1 MPGSRAEP
9 PPRATLAVSTEAGA
23 TVLRFAGMLDSAA
36 SGELWQQAM
45 RTAAKSAGLVLDV
58 AALDGCDTTGA
69 ALIAALAARPG
80 AEIQGAGPQVRALL
94 DRVRAIGP
102 APPPPRLPPPSWG
115 EVLRSGSNVALG
127 GVAFL
132 GEAVV
137 ALLRLPAR
145 ARQFRRADLLRTAD
159 QAGVRA
165 VPLTLLLGT
174 LMGLIL
180 AFQSLV
186 PMRRFGADLYV
197 ANLVAI
203 SLIRELGPL
212 LAAVILA
219 GRTGSAFA
227 AEIGTMKVNQ
237 EIDALAT
244 MNIDPVTMLVLPRM
258 IAAMVVMPALTVI
271 LELAGLLGM
280 LLVMVGAG
288 YPPVTI
294 ANQVAQ
300 WVSPQDFFGG
310 LAKAIVFGAVVA
322 GIGCRAGL
330 ATGIGPRAVG
340 LSATAAVVGGIVATI
355 LLDGLFAVVFY
366 RLGI

>member
-1 MPGSRAEP
+1 MSGSRAEP
-9 PPRATLAVSTEAGA
+9 ARLDVREEAGT
-23 TVLRFAGMLDSAA
+23 TVLAFAGTLDA
-36 SGELWQQAM
+36 
-45 RTAAKSAGLVLDV
+45 AGLAPIWTD
-58 AALDGCDTTGA
+58 
-69 ALIAALAARPG
+69 ALAAAPAEGRLAIDLAAVSACDTAG
-80 AEIQGAGPQVRALL
+80 AAMLAEVLHDHPEAKLRGATPQIQALL
-94 DRVRAIGP
+94 DRVRDIGP
-102 APPPPRLPPPSWG
+102 VPEPPKPKPITWREALQG
-115 EVLRSGSNVALG
+115 GMVAALG

-137 ALLRLPAR
+137 ATLRLPTR
-145 ARQFRRADLLRTAD
+145 LRQFRRIDLLRTAD

-186 PMRRFGADLYV
+186 PMRRFGADIYV

-203 SLIRELGPL
+203 SLVRELGPL

-244 MNIDPVTMLVLPRM
+244 MNIDPMTMLVLPRM
-258 IAAMVVMPALTVI
+258 LAAMLVMPALTV
-271 LELAGLLGM
+271 LMEMSGLLGM
-280 LLVMVGAG
+280 TLVMVGAG

-294 ANQVAQ
+294 GNQVAQ
-300 WVSPQDFFGG
+300 WVKPADFYGG
-310 LAKAIVFGAVVA
+310 LAKAVVFGAVVA

-330 ATGIGPRAVG
+330 ATGIGPRSVG
-340 LSATAAVVGGIVATI
+340 LSATSAVVGGIVATI
-355 LLDGLFAVVFY
+355 VLDGIFAVVYY
-366 RLGI
+366 RLGW

>member
-1 MPGSRAEP
+1 
-9 PPRATLAVSTEAGA
+9 
-23 TVLRFAGMLDSAA
+23 VLRFAGTLDSVASGTLWRRAQAAA
-36 SGELWQQAM
+36 SGPAI
-45 RTAAKSAGLVLDV
+45 VLDL
-58 AALDGCDTTGA
+58 AALESCDTTGA
-69 ALIAALAARPG
+69 ALIAGLAGRPG
-80 AEIQGAGPQVRALL
+80 AEIRGAGAQVQALL
-94 DRVRAIGP
+94 DRVQAIGP
-102 APPPPRLPPPSWG
+102 APPPPAPPPVTWRD
-115 EVLRSGSNVALG
+115 VLRAGTDAALG
-127 GVAFL
+127 GVAFV

-137 ALLRLPAR
+137 ALIRLPAR

-165 VPLTLLLGT
+165 IPLILLLGT
-174 LMGLIL
+174 LIGLIL

-212 LAAVILA
+212 LAAVVLA

-237 EIDALAT
+237 EIDALTT
-244 MNIDPVTMLVLPRM
+244 MDIDPVTMLVLPRM
-258 IAAMVVMPALTVI
+258 LAAMIVMPALTVI
-271 LELAGLLGM
+271 MEMAGLLGM
-280 LLVMVGAG
+280 TLVMVGAG
-288 YPPVTI
+288 YPTVTI
-294 ANQVAQ
+294 GNQVAQ
-300 WVSPQDFFGG
+300 WVTPADFFGG
-310 LAKAIVFGAVVA
+310 ISKAVVFGAVVA

-355 LLDGLFAVVFY
+355 VLDGIFAIVFY

>member
-1 MPGSRAEP
+1 MVTEPGVGSG
-9 PPRATLAVSTEAGA
+9 ATLDIRDDDGGR
-23 TVLRFAGMLDSAA
+23 VLAFAGTLDSVA
-36 SGELWQQAM
+36 SGVLWREAQK
-45 RTAAKSAGLVLDV
+45 AARGQGRVVLDLG
-58 AALDGCDTTGA
+58 ALAGCDTTGA
-69 ALIAALAARPG
+69 ALLADLSGHPG
-80 AEIQGAGPQVRALL
+80 AEIRGAGAQVQALL

-102 APPPPRLPPPSWG
+102 APPPPVPPPVTWR
-115 EVLRSGSNVALG
+115 EALRHGLVAALG

-132 GEAVV
+132 GETMV
-137 ALLRLPAR
+137 ALVRLPAR

-165 VPLTLLLGT
+165 IPLTLLLGT

-237 EIDALAT
+237 EIDALTT
-244 MNIDPVTMLVLPRM
+244 MGIDPVTMLVLPRM
-258 IAAMVVMPALTVI
+258 IAAMVVMPALTVV
-271 LELAGLLGM
+271 LEMAGLLGM
-280 LLVMVGAG
+280 TLVMVGAG
-288 YPPVTI
+288 YPTVTI
-294 ANQVAQ
+294 GNQVSQ
-300 WVSPQDFFGG
+300 WVEPADFFGG
-310 LAKAIVFGAVVA
+310 LAKAVVFGAVVA

-355 LLDGLFAVVFY
+355 VLDGIFAVVYY
-366 RLGI
+366 RLGL

>member
-1 MPGSRAEP
+1 MVTGE
-9 PPRATLAVSTEAGA
+9 EAGA
-23 TVLRFAGMLDSAA
+23 RLEVRDDSGGRVLAFSGTLDSVA
-36 SGELWQQAM
+36 SGLLWREAGEAVRGQARVVLEL
-45 RTAAKSAGLVLDV
+45 D
-58 AALDGCDTTGA
+58 ALAGCDTTGA
-69 ALIAALAARPG
+69 ALLAELSGQAG
-80 AEIQGAGPQVRALL
+80 AEIRGAGPQVQALL
-94 DRVRAIGP
+94 DRVRGIGP
-102 APPPPRLPPPSWG
+102 APPPPVPPPVTWR
-115 EVLRSGSNVALG
+115 EALRGGMVAALG

-132 GEAVV
+132 GETVV
-137 ALLRLPAR
+137 ALVRLPAR

-165 VPLTLLLGT
+165 IPLTLLLGT

-180 AFQSLV
+180 AFQSLI
-186 PMRRFGADLYV
+186 PMRRFGADIFV

-237 EIDALAT
+237 EIDALTT
-244 MNIDPVTMLVLPRM
+244 MGIDPVTMLVLPRM
-258 IAAMVVMPALTVI
+258 LAAILVMPALTVI
-271 LELAGLLGM
+271 LEMAGLLGM
-280 LLVMVGAG
+280 TLVMVGAG
-288 YPPVTI
+288 WPPVTV

-300 WVSPQDFFGG
+300 WVKPVDFFGG
-310 LAKAIVFGAVVA
+310 LAKAMVFGAVVA

-340 LSATAAVVGGIVATI
+340 LAATAAVVGGIVATI
-355 LLDGLFAVVFY
+355 VLDGVFAVIFY
-366 RLGI
+366 QLGL